1 MVAIGTVLIF
11 AGWWLLAVAMA
22 PRTGSPSRRRAL
34 RLGGGA
40 AFVASLASYIV
51 AIGVEQGPVFWT
63 AVLMLGALAVA
74 LLRAIAGVD
83 GGAGRGR
90 R

>member
-1 MVAIGTVLIF
+1 MVAIGTVLIL
-11 AGWWLLAVAMA
+11 AAWWLLAVAM
-22 PRTGSPSRRRAL
+22 SPGAATRRRAL
-34 RLGGGA
+34 RLGAVA
-40 AFVASLASYIV
+40 ALVASLACYVV

-74 LLRAIAGVD
+74 LLRAIAGED
-83 GGAGRGR
+83 GSARRGR